1 MSTRVYRATTDLPK
15 AYPPELSPA
24 GRFPPPPDPPPNS
37 HNFLSRMSPSPIT
50 VPTNSIPP
58 LIRKNSRNQFTTDFP
73 KMSPSP
79 ITVPPVLSPSP
90 IPKSKKQKVQFQPN
104 LSYNKEVDIHW
115 YNDSPIT
122 KSQYNWLVDR
132 HKKGLEIP
140 EIFTYQTKILYK
152 EEFDGTCWFK
162 GYKISC
168 ETYDG
173 LNEEQN
179 ANTKKL
185 AKSHTKPGL
194 YRDPLERFTLL
205 WLREIGQGEAA
216 LNKNKNIERDWH
228 LLKYGPTTAY
238 WGVTIEPGTP
248 GDVSNDI
255 STIDNIIKTK
265 IMKEF
270 NEEEYEL
277 LKRYYNKDEYK
288 TESNNVY
295 KEIIDAI
302 AIVKTDNSTE
312 KDNAFTYL
320 KEKYRGIDDDFIIG
334 GKKRKQTIKRK
345 KSKRK
350 TNRKTNRKRKTNTRG
365 KSRKK

>member
-1 MSTRVYRATTDLPK
+1 MSVKHRFTTDQYD
-15 AYPPELSPA
+15 YPPELSPA

-50 VPTNSIPP
+50 VP
-58 LIRKNSRNQFTTDFP
+58 
-73 KMSPSP
+73 
-79 ITVPPVLSPSP
+79 PVLSPSP
-90 IPKSKKQKVQFQPN
+90 ITKSKKQKVQFQPN

-132 HKKGLEIP
+132 HKKGLEFP
-140 EIFTYQTKILYK
+140 ETFPYPPKILYK

-185 AKSHTKPGL
+185 AKSHKKPGL

-205 WLREIGQGEAA
+205 WLREIGEGEAA
-216 LNKNKNIERDWH
+216 VNKNKQIERDWK
-228 LLKYGPTTAY
+228 LVKEGPITVYRNA
-238 WGVTIEPGTP
+238 TINPGKP
-248 GDVSNDI
+248 GDVLNDMHRI
-255 STIDNIIKTK
+255 NGHYKQTEI
-265 IMKEF
+265 
-270 NEEEYEL
+270 YENTREITAIL
-277 LKRYYNKDEYK
+277 DRYYNKDEYK
-288 TESNNVY
+288 TQDNNVY
-295 KEIIDAI
+295 KEVTDAI
-302 AIVKTDNSTE
+302 DILKSPTSIINDKLKASN
-312 KDNAFTYL
+312 YL
-320 KEKYRGIDDDFIIG
+320 KYMQDKMNEETDWVIG
-334 GKKRKQTIKRK
+334 GKKRKQTRKRK
-345 KSKRK
+345 KSK
-350 TNRKTNRKRKTNTRG
+350 RKTNRKRKTNTRG